1 MRKLTICLA
10 LLLLVGLAACGG
22 EPAPSGSAG
31 DAAEGEKVFTSVAAP
46 ACSTCHSLEPGVT
59 LAGPSLSG
67 IGAQAGSR
75 VSGMAADDYL
85 PQSVRQPDAHVVEGF
100 TPGIMPGTY
109 GSQLSEQQVKD
120 LVAYMM
126 TLR

>member
-1 MRKLTICLA
+1 MRKFA
-10 LLLLVGLAACGG
+10 VFMVLLVLVALAACGG

-31 DAAEGEKVFTSVAAP
+31 NAAEGEKVYTGVAAP
-46 ACSTCHSLEPGVT
+46 ACNTCHSLEEGVA
-59 LAGPSLSG
+59 LAGPSLAG

-85 PQSVRQPDAHVVEGF
+85 VQSVRQPDAHIVAGF
-100 TPGIMPGTY
+100 GSGIMPGTY

-120 LVAYMM
+120 LVAYLM

>member
-22 EPAPSGSAG
+22 EPAPSGSTG
-31 DAAEGEKVFTSVAAP
+31 DAAEGEKVFAGVAAP
-46 ACSTCHSLEPGVT
+46 ACNTCHSLEPGVI

-75 VSGMAADDYL
+75 VSGMTADDYL
-85 PQSVRQPDAHVVEGF
+85 AQSGRQPDTHVVEGF